1 MAKSALTNWQ
11 MGIIL
16 VLITL
21 GLLAALLAQHKGFSG
36 GGGAGSMQVDVTP
49 GQLEVDI
56 HGAKKVP
63 RYQRNYEESLKWS
76 FYTFFLLT
84 MLYLYAFTVSA
95 YKNSVGC

>member
-16 VLITL
+16 VIITL
-21 GLLAALLAQHKGFSG
+21 GLLAALLAQHKG
-36 GGGAGSMQVDVTP
+36 GGASAGSVHMEVTSE
-49 GQLEVDI
+49 QMEVDI
-56 HGAKKVP
+56 HGNKKVP